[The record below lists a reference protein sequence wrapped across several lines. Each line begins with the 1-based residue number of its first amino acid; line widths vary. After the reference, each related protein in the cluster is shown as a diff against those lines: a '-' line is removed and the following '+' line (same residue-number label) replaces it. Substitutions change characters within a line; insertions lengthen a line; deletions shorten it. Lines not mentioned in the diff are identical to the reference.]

1 MQRSLVSQ
9 AKQRKRREERSES
22 DGSPSFSSPLEQAAK
37 VLGTS
42 AGSAPGQ
49 AVQYLLHFP
58 PRQKQ

>member
-1 MQRSLVSQ
+1 MQRLLVSQ
-9 AKQRKRREERSES
+9 AKQRKRQEESES
-22 DGSPSFSSPLEQAAK
+22 DRSLSFSSPLGQAAK

-58 PRQKQ
+58 SR